1 IRAILPT
8 RTLTNS
14 KRSIVISVSTPS
26 SSGQYLQPGVPQPA
40 HCALSAFQSLLHQ
53 GNTSNEAIIHIVRN
67 ASTIEI
73 QSLLHQ
79 VNTSNGSAE
88 SSLPSFPERVSIP
101 SSSGQYFQ
109 RLRPM
114 AR

>member
-26 SSGQYLQPGVPQPA
+26 SSGQYFQPGVPQPA
-40 HCALSAFQSLLHQ
+40 HCCLSAFQSLLHQ
-53 GNTSNEAIIHIVRN
+53 GNTFIEATIDIVRN
-67 ASTIEI
+67 SSACAL

-79 VNTSNGSAE
+79 GNTSNGSAE
-88 SSLPSFPERVSIP
+88 SSLPSFPERVSI
-101 SSSGQYFQ
+101 
-109 RLRPM
+109 
-114 AR
+114 